1 MIKSEKIKAFYAC
14 KDFSS
19 YFSKFIS
26 DHITKKYNQILILIS
41 TSINSYQINIQ
52 FKRLLYLNLV
62 RDNFLSLS
70 VNSKLNLKFCLQLP
84 LGHVSP

>member
-26 DHITKKYNQILILIS
+26 DHITKKIEYNQILIIIS
-41 TSINSYQINIQ
+41 TSINSYQINSS
-52 FKRLLYLNLV
+52 L
-62 RDNFLSLS
+62 RDYYN
-70 VNSKLNLKFCLQLP
+70 
-84 LGHVSP
+84 